1 MNLSTMYNDKVFTW
15 ETLKTDSVRNLV
27 ADSTRYLA
35 KHLWKAAK
43 IWTKFLRTSTNVYK
57 FCMKSELFRVASILV
72 GLDLDS
78 GHLAVVLSA
87 SSLLIT
93 LPGFAIQPCHYH
105 VQLAIDWG

>member
-1 MNLSTMYNDKVFTW
+1 
-15 ETLKTDSVRNLV
+15 
-27 ADSTRYLA
+27 
-35 KHLWKAAK
+35 
-43 IWTKFLRTSTNVYK
+43 
-57 FCMKSELFRVASILV
+57 MKSELFRVASILV